1 MGSMNIPLRSL
12 LCLAV
17 MAATAVP
24 AGAAGHGKEP
34 AIVLDETLSVEVKQ
48 GRVLLH
54 IKLHNRSA
62 GTIRVAKE
70 IATENELERGLFE
83 VKDSDSGAAIAYTG
97 MMVKRSAPTAQ
108 DYVAI
113 KPRGSRSNTIEISK
127 SYEFQPGRRYTLRH
141 VPGYLAVGGNPELPT
156 ATSAVTATFER

>member
-1 MGSMNIPLRSL
+1 MGSMNLPLRSF

-24 AGAAGHGKEP
+24 AGAAGMGKELVV
-34 AIVLDETLSVEVKQ
+34 VLDETLSVEVKQ

-54 IKLHNRSA
+54 IRLRNRSA
-62 GTIRVAKE
+62 ATIHVAKE

-83 VKDSDSGAAIAYTG
+83 VRDSDSGAAIAYTG

-127 SYEFQPGRRYTLRH
+127 SYQFQPGHRYTLRH
-141 VPGYLAVGGNPELPT
+141 VPSYLAVGGNPENPIT
-156 ATSAVTATFER
+156 TSAVSVSFTR